1 MKQFFKFFFASC
13 LGTAGALIIIGLIGL
28 GFVGKAIKSANKKD
42 TVKANSV
49 LTINLDTPV
58 PEHTNNAPFSPAD
71 FKNDE
76 VTGLIDMVAAIERAK
91 DDDDIKGILI
101 ESSMPA
107 LNFAG
112 MAMVRRAIEDF
123 KTSGKF
129 VVSYADYY
137 TEGAYYLASSAD
149 EIYLNPI
156 GGMEF
161 NGFAAQIPFFK
172 EMLDKLGVQFE
183 IFYAGDFKSATEP
196 YRLTQMSDNNRLQ
209 VREYLNDIYGNFL
222 ADIAQSRDMEV
233 STLRRYADEL
243 LISEAEDALKYELVD
258 SLAYRD
264 ELLGHLRTKLGLSE
278 NKDIPAISLS
288 KYASLTQPKTN
299 LRASEKIA
307 VVFAEGSITDGAE
320 APGVI
325 TGDAY
330 AKIIRKIRTNDNYKA
345 IVLRVNS
352 PGGSALA
359 SEKIWREL
367 TLARE
372 QGIPVVV
379 SMGDYAASGGYYI
392 ACMADTIFA
401 EANTITGS
409 IGVFSMFPNA
419 QKLMNEKLGV
429 TIDTVKTNPYAV
441 GINPAIELSQ
451 KEKDQLTVSTQAFY
465 ETFLKRVAD
474 GRGMTRD
481 EAHAVAQGRVWT
493 GSKAIELGLVDA
505 LGDLDDAIETAARM
519 AGISDFRKVAFPEA
533 KSPIEQIVEELMG
546 GSESVKKA
554 MIKDELGDMYTVY
567 QRAKMLQ
574 EMEGI
579 QARFPYELTID

>member
-1 MKQFFKFFFASC
+1 M
-13 LGTAGALIIIGLIGL
+13 
-28 GFVGKAIKSANKKD
+28 GFIGKAIQSANKKE

-49 LTINLDTPV
+49 LTINLDTPI

-71 FKNDE
+71 FKNGE
-76 VTGLIDMVAAIERAK
+76 VTGLMDMVAAIRRAK

-101 ESSMPA
+101 ESTAPA
-107 LNFAG
+107 LNFAA

-123 KTSGKF
+123 KSSGKF

-149 EIYLNPI
+149 QVYLNPI

-172 EMLDKLGVQFE
+172 DMLDKLGVQFE

-196 YRLTQMSDNNRLQ
+196 YRLSKMSDNNRLQ

-222 ADIAQSRDMEV
+222 TDIAASRNMEV
-233 STLRRYADEL
+233 ATLRRYADEL
-243 LISEAEDALKYELVD
+243 LISEAEDALTYKLVD

-264 ELLGHLRTKLGLSE
+264 QLLSDLRTKLGLAE
-278 NKDIPAISLS
+278 DKEIPAIALS
-288 KYASLTQPKTN
+288 KYANLTQPKTN
-299 LRASEKIA
+299 IRASDKIA
-307 VVFAEGSITDGAE
+307 VIFAEGSITDGTE
-320 APGVI
+320 SPGVI

-330 AKIIRKIRTNDNYKA
+330 AKMIRKIRTNDKYKA

-372 QGIPVVV
+372 KGMPVVV

-419 QKLMNEKLGV
+419 QKLMNQKVGI

-441 GINPAIELSQ
+441 GINPAIELSA

-505 LGDLDDAIETAARM
+505 LGDLDAAMATAARM
-519 AGISDFRKVAFPEA
+519 AGLSDYRKVTFPEA
-533 KSPIEQIVEELMG
+533 SSPIEQLLEELTG
-546 GSESVKKA
+546 GSPSVKQA
-554 MIKDELGDMYTVY
+554 MLKQELGDMYPYYERVKT
-567 QRAKMLQ
+567 LQ
-574 EMEGI
+574 ELKGI
-579 QARFPYELTID
+579 QARFPYELSID